1 MLFDHGSD
9 VVFDFPETLIHF
21 LQFFIQPIHKEFGHL
36 DAIIDISVREEFHN
50 MFVNLLTVLKLRVV
64 RNLLYVQELT
74 LRVNLEKSLLDR
86 DPIFEG
92 VIILDEAV
100 VGDAVLFEGGWERV
114 GKDGAEGIDH
124 VVQGLSHGLWIGDDD
139 ELGLGS
145 GLDKSVQPTVLYL
158 TVQLLKLVLY
168 LSLTE
173 NILDLLGLLADL
185 SLEEGLQGELFFP

>member
-100 VGDAVLFEGGWERV
+100 VGDAVLFEGG
-114 GKDGAEGIDH
+114 
-124 VVQGLSHGLWIGDDD
+124 
-139 ELGLGS
+139 
-145 GLDKSVQPTVLYL
+145 
-158 TVQLLKLVLY
+158 
-168 LSLTE
+168 
-173 NILDLLGLLADL
+173 
-185 SLEEGLQGELFFP
+185 